1 MSNFAL
7 QSRAIHR
14 HKCEIMTK
22 KKMGM
27 VIYRYN
33 DNEDLE
39 VFMVG
44 EGDNMALPQTDFTS
58 CDEFE
63 AGTGIAAA
71 DNEDVFELEGEEYI
85 SKPRV
90 GLRDTAIALEAKM
103 EEKMKKFLH
112 IKKEEGNYIAMKEA
126 VRKVI
131 PHQYAI
137 LKELKDVL
145 MERNL
150 TKYL

>member
-1 MSNFAL
+1 MVD
-7 QSRAIHR
+7 
-14 HKCEIMTK
+14 

-27 VIYRYN
+27 LIYRYN
-33 DNEDLE
+33 ENEDLE

-44 EGDNMALPQTDFTS
+44 DGDNVELPKTDFNTS
-58 CDEFE
+58 DDFE
-63 AGTGIAAA
+63 IGTGIPAT
-71 DNEDVFELEGEEYI
+71 DNEDVIELDGEETPN
-85 SKPRV
+85 KG
-90 GLRDTAIALEAKM
+90 GLRETAIALEAKM
-103 EEKMKKFLH
+103 EEKMKKFLL
-112 IKKEEGNYIAMKEA
+112 IREEEGNFIAMKEA

-145 MERNL
+145 MERNS

>member
-1 MSNFAL
+1 M
-7 QSRAIHR
+7 
-14 HKCEIMTK
+14 MTK

-33 DNEDLE
+33 ENEDLE
-39 VFMVG
+39 IFMVG
-44 EGDNMALPQTDFTS
+44 DGSQMELPQSDFTS
-58 CDEFE
+58 SDDFE
-63 AGTGIAAA
+63 AETGIAAA
-71 DNEDVFELEGEEYI
+71 DNEDVIELDGEEF
-85 SKPRV
+85 SPKG
-90 GLRDTAIALEAKM
+90 GLRHTAIALEAKM
-103 EEKMKKFLH
+103 EEKIQKFLH

-137 LKELKDVL
+137 LKELKDIL
-145 MERNL
+145 MQRNI